1 MRRFVPSYR
10 ATMRQGLVLLAL
22 LGGSIGLDAS
32 LPIDAPGWI
41 RSVVVALERGLF
53 TLVLLVL
60 AASLVQ
66 RAIQIVR
73 SGRESARPVGTM
85 ARLLL
90 TTPHGPFL
98 VLHGG
103 LALLIAAFGYAK
115 SGSIEAVMELPIGS
129 ESREARLDDGR
140 RLTLPFTVRATAFET
155 EHYETGEVKQF
166 VGGVE
171 LSDGNGVVGA
181 AALGVGAPLDY
192 RGYRFSLFRFGYL
205 GSQVE
210 GSVRSVDHPGHWS
223 HYAGEVGG
231 TIDGPHGESISLTT
245 IVEHTPR
252 RMPDGN
258 RDVGRALVYE
268 VPGRDGARYEV
279 MSFES
284 AAHVVDYRRAGD
296 REFQSVH
303 VLANHDAMRAL
314 PFSHY
319 LTVASIT
326 PRKAIGL
333 QIRYYPGLM
342 LLLASGALVVLG
354 VAWMLAFWK
363 PPVVTAR
370 SASPE
375 LSRNFLNENMPR
387 SKPSRALIP
396 AFSARWK
403 TEAHART
410 RSVP

>member
-1 MRRFVPSYR
+1 
-10 ATMRQGLVLLAL
+10 MRQGLVLLAL
-22 LGGSIGLDAS
+22 LGAAIGLETS
-32 LPIDAPGWI
+32 LPVAAPAWI
-41 RSVVVALERGLF
+41 RSVVVMSERSLF
-53 TLVLLVL
+53 ALVLLVL
-60 AASLVQ
+60 AASLIQ
-66 RAIQIVR
+66 RTIQIVR
-73 SGRESARPVGTM
+73 SARESARPVGAI

-103 LALLIAAFGYAK
+103 LALLIGAFGYAK
-115 SGSIEAVMELPIGS
+115 SGSVEAVMELPVGS
-129 ESREARLDDGR
+129 ESHEARLDDGR

-171 LSDGNGVVGA
+171 LSDGNEVVAA

-210 GSVRSVDHPGHWS
+210 GSVRSIGDPVPWER
-223 HYAGEVGG
+223 YAGEVGG
-231 TIDGPHGESISLTT
+231 AIDGPDGGSMSLVT

-252 RMPDGN
+252 RTPGGN
-258 RDVGRALVYE
+258 RDVGRSLVYE
-268 VPGRDGARYEV
+268 VSGRDGERYEV

-284 AAHVVDYRRAGD
+284 AAHVLDYRRVGD

-303 VLANHDAMRAL
+303 VLADRDAAQAL

-319 LTVASIT
+319 LTVASIA

-333 QIRYYPGLM
+333 QIRYYRGLM

-363 PPVVTAR
+363 PPVVA
-370 SASPE
+370 
-375 LSRNFLNENMPR
+375 PR
-387 SKPSRALIP
+387 SPIAAPHRERVAERAPRSRPAQALTP
-396 AFSARWK
+396 AFSPRWK
-403 TEAHART
+403 TEIHART
-410 RSVP
+410 RSLP

>member
-1 MRRFVPSYR
+1 
-10 ATMRQGLVLLAL
+10 MRQGLVLLAL
-22 LGGSIGLDAS
+22 LGAAIGLETM
-32 LPIDAPGWI
+32 LPVNGPSWI
-41 RSVVVALERGLF
+41 RSVVIMTEQGLF
-53 TLVLLVL
+53 ALVLLVL
-60 AASLVQ
+60 AASVIQ
-66 RAIQIVR
+66 RTIQIAKAVR
-73 SGRESARPVGTM
+73 NPPLPPFDKGGLGGFV
-85 ARLLL
+85 RLIL
-90 TTPHGPFL
+90 TTTHGPFL
-98 VLHGG
+98 LLHGG

-115 SGSIEAVMELPIGS
+115 SGSVEAVMELPVGS

-171 LSDGNGVVGA
+171 LSDGNGVVAA

-192 RGYRFSLFRFGYL
+192 QGYRFSLFRFGYL

-210 GSVRSVDHPGHWS
+210 GSVRSIADPVHWS
-223 HYAGEVGG
+223 RYAGEVGG
-231 TIDGPHGESISLTT
+231 TIDGPGNESMSLVT

-252 RMPDGN
+252 RTSDGN

-268 VPGRDGARYEV
+268 LLGRDGHRYEV

-284 AAHVVDYRRAGD
+284 AAHVLDYRRVGD

-303 VLANHDAMRAL
+303 VLANRDAAQAL

-319 LTVASIT
+319 LTVASIE

-354 VAWMLAFWK
+354 VAWMLAYWR
-363 PPVVTAR
+363 PPVVATR
-370 SASPE
+370 SPSMTPHRERPTEVAPRPVPQRAFAPTFSP
-375 LSRNFLNENMPR
+375 
-387 SKPSRALIP
+387 
-396 AFSARWK
+396 RWK
-403 TEAHART
+403 TVFHART
-410 RSVP
+410 RSWL